1 LIVRLAAAA
10 KNKATLGIESNL
22 LMNFKELVMTLGL
35 YNSLV
40 IRANR
45 VALLGM
51 LREDLTSP
59 ATSMHMRVF
68 GIRDYIEAG
77 IPHDDQT
84 GRNGL
89 WQRNMEFHRCRTQCY
104 ESIDILCD
112 IVQIS
117 FMLRLNV
124 FTYGTTYVAIAG
136 EMINVLISQLGI
148 DDLHVKWRTKTRL
161 AHVLCLVRS
170 LQHWAPA
177 LYLFVYA
184 IQALSD
190 PSLVLEG
197 NVKVPT
203 LVGLVAPE
211 SVGARTDGDTH
222 VAGLGQTQMQTQTPL
237 RTQTQDAGNTGVPDI
252 PNPFP
257 SNHIINL
264 IVAELDLSLATFLAP
279 AYPMLLLKIFAG
291 NSQQ

>member
-1 LIVRLAAAA
+1 
-10 KNKATLGIESNL
+10 
-22 LMNFKELVMTLGL
+22 
-35 YNSLV
+35 
-40 IRANR
+40 
-45 VALLGM
+45 M
-51 LREDLTSP
+51 LREDLASP

-68 GIRDYIEAG
+68 GIRDYIEAQ
-77 IPHDDQT
+77 IPQDDER
-84 GRNGL
+84 GNSGL
-89 WQRNMEFHRCRTQCY
+89 WQRNMEFHRCRSLCY

-112 IVQIS
+112 VVQIS

-148 DDLHVKWRTKTRL
+148 NDRHVKWRTKTRL

-184 IQALSD
+184 IRALSD
-190 PSLVLEG
+190 PGLVLEG
-197 NVKVPT
+197 NVKIPT
-203 LVGLVAPE
+203 LVDLVSRKGAEDKPTDSDSSKSAGVGGEQALVQAPE
-211 SVGARTDGDTH
+211 A
-222 VAGLGQTQMQTQTPL
+222 AGE
-237 RTQTQDAGNTGVPDI
+237 AGVPDI